1 MQGIEKKIQAVP
13 LVDRLGKSLEI
24 VKSIASEGRDLRMS
38 IPVQPTDEDVFIST
52 TIADAL
58 ELINSLGCHAGSDG
72 DCDWSECPQLKN
84 YKVICPL
91 HKNYE
96 EE

>member
-1 MQGIEKKIQAVP
+1 MDEIRDEMRKIPLTERIEKSQDI
-13 LVDRLGKSLEI
+13 LGCL
-24 VKSIASEGRDLRMS
+24 ACEGSRPRIS
-38 IPVQPTDEDVFIST
+38 IPVRPNDENLFIYLALS
-52 TIADAL
+52 DAL
-58 ELINSLGCHAGSDG
+58 ELIISLGCHAGSDG
-72 DCDWSECPQLKN
+72 DCNWSECPQLKN

>member
-1 MQGIEKKIQAVP
+1 MDEIEREIRKIP
-13 LVDRLGKSLEI
+13 LAERLEKSREI
-24 VKSIASEGRDLRMS
+24 IECLASDGNSPKIS
-38 IPVQPTDEDVFIST
+38 IPVRPNDENLFIF
-52 TIADAL
+52 IALSDAL

-72 DCDWSECPQLKN
+72 DCNWSECPQAKS

-91 HKNYE
+91 YKNCE

>member
-13 LVDRLGKSLEI
+13 LVDRLEKSLEI

-58 ELINSLGCHAGSDG
+58 ELINSFGCHAGSDG
-72 DCDWSECPQLKN
+72 DCNWSECPQAKS

-91 HKNYE
+91 YKICE
-96 EE
+96 DE